1 MAPRRPIYLDHQ
13 ATTPIDPRVV
23 EAMLPF
29 LREDFGNPASKS
41 HVYGWRAEAAVEN
54 ARERIAAV
62 VGAQPREIIFTS
74 GATESNN
81 LALIGAVGAA
91 FASPPGGVRS
101 HVITVETEHRAV
113 LDPCA
118 WLETRGL
125 EVTRL
130 PVDSEGLVDPEAV
143 RAAIHDRTRW
153 VSVMAANNEIGV
165 LQPIEE
171 IGGVC
176 REAGVWFHSDAAQ
189 AVGKIPVNVD
199 RLQVDLLSISFHK
212 MYGPKGIGALY
223 VRARNPRVRLEPLM
237 HGGGHEQGLR
247 SGTLPVALIAGAAT
261 ALDLCAAELEPEAK
275 RQRELRDHLWKRLS
289 RDLDGVVA
297 NGHVER
303 RLPGCLNV
311 SFAGVDGDALLSD
324 LEDVAVSSG
333 SACTSAEPEP
343 SYVLAALGLSP
354 EQARA
359 SLRFGLGRGTRS
371 EDIERAADCVVSA
384 VRRLRGESGAAKKSQ
399 SE

>member
-1 MAPRRPIYLDHQ
+1 
-13 ATTPIDPRVV
+13 
-23 EAMLPF
+23 
-29 LREDFGNPASKS
+29 
-41 HVYGWRAEAAVEN
+41 
-54 ARERIAAV
+54 AV

-81 LALIGAVGAA
+81 LALIGSVGAA
-91 FASPPGGVRS
+91 FVSPPGGARS

-118 WLETRGL
+118 WLEARGL

-130 PVDSEGLVDPEAV
+130 PVDSDGLVDPEAV
-143 RAAIHDRTRW
+143 RAAIHDRTRL

-189 AVGKIPVNVD
+189 AVGKIPVDVNS
-199 RLQVDLLSISFHK
+199 LQVDLLSMSFHK

-261 ALDLCAAELEPEAK
+261 ALDLCAAELEHEAK
-275 RQRELRDHLWKRLS
+275 RQRELRDQLWKRLS
-289 RDLDGVVA
+289 GDLDGVTA
-297 NGHVER
+297 NGHAER
-303 RLPGCLNV
+303 RLPGSLNV
-311 SFAGVDGDALLSD
+311 SFSGVDGDALLSD
-324 LEDVAVSSG
+324 LEDIAVSSG

-343 SYVLAALGLSP
+343 SYVLAALGVP
-354 EQARA
+354 AARARA
-359 SLRFGLGRGTRS
+359 SLRFGLGRGTQA
-371 EDIERAADCVVSA
+371 EDIERAADCVVAA
-384 VRRLRGESGAAKKSQ
+384 VRRLRGESRAAKKGQ
-399 SE
+399 RE

>member
-1 MAPRRPIYLDHQ
+1 MTFAIRVLIVALLATPSLAYSQAGVEYAVARSDGKFTEVIEMARFRFD
-13 ATTPIDPRVV
+13 
-23 EAMLPF
+23 
-29 LREDFGNPASKS
+29 
-41 HVYGWRAEAAVEN
+41 
-54 ARERIAAV
+54 
-62 VGAQPREIIFTS
+62 
-74 GATESNN
+74 
-81 LALIGAVGAA
+81 
-91 FASPPGGVRS
+91 
-101 HVITVETEHRAV
+101 
-113 LDPCA
+113 
-118 WLETRGL
+118 
-125 EVTRL
+125 
-130 PVDSEGLVDPEAV
+130 
-143 RAAIHDRTRW
+143 
-153 VSVMAANNEIGV
+153 SVMAANNEIGV

-289 RDLDGVVA
+289 GDLDGVMA

-311 SFAGVDGDALLSD
+311 SFAGVDGDVLLSD